1 MLLQEGRR
9 MLIFAKNQTDMRH
22 LLAIALLSV
31 TLFATLGCGPDKDQE
46 PSVACIWDH
55 EYSAFPSI
63 VRYQDAL
70 YVSFRE
76 GVSHIFDE
84 NGIAEAIAR
93 ALYEARG
100 LEFSEENTFDIHAY
114 KESQYDKLA
123 ETVRKALDMDL
134 IYRILEEGIAN
145 NA

>member
-1 MLLQEGRR
+1 
-9 MLIFAKNQTDMRH
+9 MRQFISIALAAI
-22 LLAIALLSV
+22 LLA
-31 TLFATLGCGPDKDQE
+31 GCAKKDE
-46 PSVACIWDH
+46 SGVKCIWDQG
-55 EYSAFPSI
+55 YSAFPSI
-63 VRYQDAL
+63 TRYQDAY
-70 YVSFRE
+70 YVTFRE
-76 GVSHIFDE
+76 GAGHVFDE

-134 IYRILEEGIAN
+134 IYRILEEGV
-145 NA
+145 